1 MKFLDEAKI
10 FLKSGDGG
18 SGCVSFRRE
27 KFVEFGGPDGGDG
40 GDGGDIVFRSVS
52 NLNTLIDFRYKQHFK
67 ANRGEDGAGRNK
79 TGSRGKD
86 LKIDIPVGTTIL
98 SEDKKSVIKDFT
110 KEKDLFLL
118 LEGGGGGKGNTRFKS
133 STNRAPRNFSSGK
146 KGKELWVWLR
156 LKLIADVGLVGLPNA
171 GKSTLLKKM
180 SNAKPKIADYP
191 FTTLKPQLGLFRHID
206 KDYILADLPG
216 LIKGAS
222 TGIGLGLKF
231 LAHIERCKILLH
243 LCDISMVSSEKLIK
257 NYMVIR
263 KELESYKLSTSKK
276 KEVILLSKCDL
287 VSLERI
293 KDKVKMLKKYTESE
307 IIPFSSHSNLGL
319 ETLKSLIATSIE

>member
-40 GDGGDIVFRSVS
+40 GNGGDIVFRSVS

-67 ANRGEDGAGRNK
+67 AKRGEDGAGRNK
-79 TGSRGKD
+79 TGARGKD
-86 LKIDIPVGTTIL
+86 LKIDIPVGTIIL
-98 SEDKKSVIKDFT
+98 SEDKKSIIKDFT
-110 KEKDLFLL
+110 NEQDLFIL
-118 LEGGGGGKGNTRFKS
+118 LEGGIGGRGNTRFKS
-133 STNRAPRNFSSGK
+133 STNQAPRNFSSGK

-156 LKLIADVGLVGLPNA
+156 LKLIADIGLVGLPNA

-191 FTTLKPQLGLFRHID
+191 FTTLKPQLGLFRNID
-206 KDYILADLPG
+206 KDYVLADLPG

-222 TGIGLGLKF
+222 KGIGLGLKF
-231 LAHIERCKILLH
+231 LAHVERCKVLLH
-243 LCDISMVSSEKLIK
+243 MCDISEGSSENLIK
-257 NYMVIR
+257 NYMIIR
-263 KELESYKLSTSKK
+263 EELESYKLSTLNK
-276 KEVILLSKCDL
+276 KEIILLSKCDL
-287 VSLERI
+287 VNSKTIEE
-293 KDKVKMLKKYTESE
+293 KVQMLKKYTKSE
-307 IIPFSSHSNLGL
+307 VIPFSSHSNLGV
-319 ETLKSLIATSIE
+319 EALKSFIFKSIK